1 MLTSSTPWIEL
12 ADRGLRTVPNTRAPR
27 SASNCAIS
35 RPMPEE
41 TPVTNVILFFN
52 EACIYTSEFKVYRLE
67 SISGSFIQG
76 QRGSFEIRKN
86 GGPTFFTESF
96 NRGALGGLPSR
107 REFLNLFSALGR
119 NCQFDKPAT
128 PAAADPHQT
137 VSLQW
142 PEISHECRSLHS
154 KPITQFRHRPTV
166 LRFQ

>member
-1 MLTSSTPWIEL
+1 MRTISTPGMGL
-12 ADRGLRTVPNTRAPR
+12 ADRTLRTVANTRAPR

-52 EACIYTSEFKVYRLE
+52 EVCIYTSEFKFYRLE

-76 QRGSFEIRKN
+76 QRGSYEIRKN
-86 GGPTFFTESF
+86 GRPTFFTESF
-96 NRGALGGLPSR
+96 NRVALSGLPCR
-107 REFLNLFSALGR
+107 REFLHLFSAFRR
-119 NCQFDKPAT
+119 NCQFDKPAA

-154 KPITQFRHRPTV
+154 QPITQFRHRPTR
-166 LRFQ
+166 LRIQ

>member
-12 ADRGLRTVPNTRAPR
+12 SDRGLRTVPNTRAPR

-52 EACIYTSEFKVYRLE
+52 EVCIYTSEFKFYRLE

-86 GGPTFFTESF
+86 GRPTFFTESF
-96 NRGALGGLPSR
+96 NRGALSGLPCR
-107 REFLNLFSALGR
+107 REFLHLFSAFRR
-119 NCQFDKPAT
+119 NGQFDKPAA
-128 PAAADPHQT
+128 PAAADPHQA

-142 PEISHECRSLHS
+142 TEISHKCRAIHPQ
-154 KPITQFRHRPTV
+154 PITQFCHGPIV
-166 LRFQ
+166 LGFQ